1 MLEKESRR
9 RDDVDADG
17 YGDDDQLWVG
27 EHLVREGLLGVA
39 RVVRVQMSE
48 AGRGERSGVVKSEP
62 EEAEGRAKGQV
73 KVKRQFSELGAGK
86 DDMRMA
92 LPEESVLGE
101 REKRRP
107 GNNLQTRAA
116 NLAHSAKQDLPN
128 VNVLP
133 ERRGEVPSGSNGK
146 KVGWRDAIKFD
157 RKLANLH
164 LRVDK
169 IFFKSNV
176 CQVPLDN

>member
-1 MLEKESRR
+1 MLEKEGRR
-9 RDDVDADG
+9 RDDVDGNGD
-17 YGDDDQLWVG
+17 GDDDQLWVG
-27 EHLVREGLLGVA
+27 EHLVREGPLGVA
-39 RVVRVQMSE
+39 GEVRVQMSE
-48 AGRGERSGVVKSEP
+48 AGRGERSGVVKGEP

-86 DDMRMA
+86 GDMRMA
-92 LPEESVLGE
+92 VPEESVVGE

-107 GNNLQTRAA
+107 GNNLQTRGA
-116 NLAHSAKQDLPN
+116 NLAHCAKQDLPN
-128 VNVLP
+128 VKVLP
-133 ERRGEVPSGSNGK
+133 EKRGEVPSGSGK

-176 CQVPLDN
+176 CQVPLDK

>member
-1 MLEKESRR
+1 MLEKEGRR
-9 RDDVDADG
+9 RGDTDG
-17 YGDDDQLWVG
+17 DGHGDDDQLWVG
-27 EHLVREGLLGVA
+27 EHFVREGPLGVA
-39 RVVRVQMSE
+39 REVRVQMSE
-48 AGRGERSGVVKSEP
+48 AGRGERSGLVKGEP
-62 EEAEGRAKGQV
+62 EEVEERARGQV

-86 DDMRMA
+86 GDMRMA
-92 LPEESVLGE
+92 EPEEGVVGE
-101 REKRRP
+101 IEKRRP

-128 VNVLP
+128 VKVLP
-133 ERRGEVPSGSNGK
+133 ERRGEVPSGK

-176 CQVPLDN
+176 CQVPLDK

>member
-1 MLEKESRR
+1 MLEKEGRR
-9 RDDVDADG
+9 RDDAD
-17 YGDDDQLWVG
+17 GDDDQPWVG
-27 EHLVREGLLGVA
+27 EHLVREGPLGVA
-39 RVVRVQMSE
+39 REVRVQMSE
-48 AGRGERSGVVKSEP
+48 AGRGERSGLVKGEP

-86 DDMRMA
+86 GDVRMA
-92 LPEESVLGE
+92 VPEESVVGE
-101 REKRRP
+101 IEKRRP
-107 GNNLQTRAA
+107 GNNLQTRGA
-116 NLAHSAKQDLPN
+116 NLAHCAKQDLPN
-128 VNVLP
+128 VKVLP
-133 ERRGEVPSGSNGK
+133 EKRGEVPSGSGSGK

-176 CQVPLDN
+176 CQVPLDK